1 MAVINLTLG
10 EKDSQKIN
18 RSLSPWL
25 FNCALKGEISYQIPR
40 PYSKTLAQ
48 FHAGKKPQP
57 THIRQGNTII
67 KKQGLVK
74 LDFEFMLRGPLNGL
88 SLI

>member
-1 MAVINLTLG
+1 MAVINWTLG

-25 FNCALKGEISYQIPR
+25 FNCALKGESYQIPR

-67 KKQGLVK
+67 KQTRPSKT
-74 LDFEFMLRGPLNGL
+74 
-88 SLI
+88 